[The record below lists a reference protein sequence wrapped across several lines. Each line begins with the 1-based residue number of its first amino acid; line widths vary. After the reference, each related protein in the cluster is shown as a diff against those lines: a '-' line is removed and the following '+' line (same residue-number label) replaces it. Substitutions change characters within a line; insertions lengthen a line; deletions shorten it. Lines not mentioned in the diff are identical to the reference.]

1 MEKVDSHSKNKSV
14 EKNNQKNNVKN
25 RAIRWGITI
34 SIITFLLSLFFSFV
48 SNTAVN
54 GLDIVPAIIILLVV
68 IGIGIIFD
76 LIATAVTVAK
86 EEEFHAMAAKKQKG
100 AKQAIKLIRNSPR
113 VANFCADVIGD
124 ICGVLSGAVG
134 AIIALKIAESYG
146 VGDIAQYLISAF
158 VAALT
163 VGGKALTKEFAK
175 MNSTKILALI
185 SKVISFKK

>member
-1 MEKVDSHSKNKSV
+1 MEKGDSHSRVKSV
-14 EKNNQKNNVKN
+14 EKNKQRDNGKN
-25 RAIRWGITI
+25 RTIRWGITI
-34 SIITFLLSLFFSFV
+34 GFITFLLSLFFSFI

-54 GLDIVPAIIILLVV
+54 GLAVIPAIIILLAVV
-68 IGIGIIFD
+68 GTGVMFD
-76 LIATAVTVAK
+76 IIATAVTVAK

-100 AKQAIKLIRNSPR
+100 AKNAIKLIRNSSR

-146 VGDIAQYLISAF
+146 VGEVAQYLISAL

-163 VGGKALTKEFAK
+163 VGGKAVTKDIAK
-175 MNSTKILALI
+175 KHSTKILSI
-185 SKVISFKK
+185 VSKLISFKK

>member
-1 MEKVDSHSKNKSV
+1 MEKVDSHSKNKGA
-14 EKNNQKNNVKN
+14 EKNNQKDNVKS

-34 SIITFLLSLFFSFV
+34 FFITFLLSLFFSFI

-54 GLDIVPAIIILLVV
+54 GLDIIPAIIILLTV
-68 IGIGIIFD
+68 IGIGITFD

-146 VGDIAQYLISAF
+146 VGNTAQYIISAL

-163 VGGKALTKEFAK
+163 VGGKAVTKEFAK
-175 MNSTKILALI
+175 LNSTKILALV
-185 SKVISFKK
+185 SKLISFKK

>member
-1 MEKVDSHSKNKSV
+1 MEKTDSHSNKSV
-14 EKNNQKNNVKN
+14 ETEKKSKKDNVKSN
-25 RAIRWGITI
+25 SFKWSITI
-34 SIITFLLSLFFSFV
+34 AIVTFLLSLLFSFI

-54 GLDIVPAIIILLVV
+54 GLEIIPAIIILLAV
-68 IGIGIIFD
+68 IGIGIVFD

-100 AKQAIKLIRNSPR
+100 AKRAIKLIRNSSK

-134 AIIALKIAESYG
+134 AIIALKLTQFYG
-146 VGDIAQYLISAF
+146 MSNACQYIISAF

-163 VGGKALTKEFAK
+163 VGGKAFTKEIAK
-175 MNSTKILALI
+175 KNSTKILSFV
-185 SKVISFKK
+185 SKVLSFK